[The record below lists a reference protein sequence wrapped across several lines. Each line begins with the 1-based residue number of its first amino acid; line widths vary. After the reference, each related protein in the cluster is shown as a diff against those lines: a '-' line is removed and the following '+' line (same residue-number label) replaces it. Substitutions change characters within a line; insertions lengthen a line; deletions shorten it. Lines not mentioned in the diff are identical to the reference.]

1 MFVYEVQTDDVAKH
15 GLGENWEDKIAYIVN
30 DFKAAG
36 VDEASRMKMDAVLDV
51 LSRRYDPDPIE
62 QRTPKIQKWFGIGY
76 GIAGFGT
83 GALTFLTVSL
93 TKVIVLASAGIRHV
107 ASYVVGKG

>member
-1 MFVYEVQTDDVAKH
+1 M
-15 GLGENWEDKIAYIVN
+15 GENWKDKIASIVN
-30 DFKAAG
+30 DIKVAG
-36 VDEASRMKMDAVLDV
+36 VDEASRMKLDAILDL

-62 QRTPKIQKWFGIGY
+62 QRTPKIQKWFGY
-76 GIAGFGT
+76 GIAGFGR
-83 GALTFLTVSL
+83 GALKFLTVSL